1 MHYRTL
7 GSTGPKVSTL
17 CLGTVKF
24 GNPTPDDE
32 CGRIVDRALD
42 AGINIIDTAHVY
54 GRSEEII
61 GEALRRNG
69 KRESVLI
76 ASKIQ
81 PLRTDRTTIVEQ
93 TETSL
98 RRLRTD
104 RVDLMQLHRPN
115 ADIPIEE
122 SLRAFDD
129 LIRAGKVRYI
139 GSSGFKA
146 WQVMEALWCAKD
158 LGLRSFV
165 SEQSVYSLLCRR
177 IEDELVPMARTYGIG
192 LLVWSPLGAGI
203 LTERYTRQ
211 SPPAHMEM
219 TEQMWEVIETVR
231 TLAREKACTASQ
243 LALAWC
249 MAQPGVTGPIAGPRT
264 LAQLEDNLGALDV
277 TLTPEDLSRLDS
289 VAVPGWTARR
299 SWVGA
304 EFSKSH
310 AFRW

>member
-1 MHYRTL
+1 MQYRTL
-7 GSTGPKVSTL
+7 GTTGPKVSTL

-32 CGRIVDRALD
+32 CRRILDRALD

-69 KRESVLI
+69 KREGVII

-81 PLRTDRTTIVEQ
+81 PLRNDRATIVEQ

-129 LIRAGKVRYI
+129 LIRAGKVGYI
-139 GSSGFKA
+139 GSRGFKA

-158 LGLRSFV
+158 LGLRRFV

-177 IEDELVPMARTYGIG
+177 IEDELVPMVRTYGVG
-192 LLVWSPLGAGI
+192 LLVWSPLGAGV

-211 SPPAHMEM
+211 NSPAHMEM
-219 TEQMWEVIETVR
+219 SEQMWQVIETVR
-231 TLAREKACTASQ
+231 ELAHEKGRTASQ

-249 MAQPGVTGPIAGPRT
+249 MAQPGVTSPIAGPRT
-264 LAQLEDNLGALDV
+264 LAQFDDNLGALDV
-277 TLTPEDLSRLDS
+277 TLSQDDLARLDL
-289 VAVPGWTARR
+289 VASRGWTARR
-299 SWVGA
+299 SWVRA
-304 EFSKSH
+304 EFSRAH